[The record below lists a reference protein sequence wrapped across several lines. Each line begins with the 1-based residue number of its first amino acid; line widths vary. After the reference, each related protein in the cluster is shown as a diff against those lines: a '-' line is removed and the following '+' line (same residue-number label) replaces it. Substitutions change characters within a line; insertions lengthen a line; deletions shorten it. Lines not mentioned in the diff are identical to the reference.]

1 MNKIDN
7 FAYLFAVMMESDGK
21 VNIKE
26 LDSWY
31 KIVEKRWTDVPKEE
45 AGNALKNALYIIKSQ
60 DQSERLHN
68 LEKVLKDL
76 KSSLQS
82 ADLDNLAKVAADAI
96 ENAVPDPEERSWSWS
111 NLFYSEPPSKY
122 TVSQQ
127 SWQEVELTT
136 VGLIRRALGSV
147 FSRALS
153 LQEVNI
159 LVQNFDL
166 S

>member
-31 KIVEKRWTDVPKEE
+31 KIVEKRWTEVPKKE
-45 AGNALKNALYIIKSQ
+45 AGNAIKNALYIIKSR

-76 KSSLQS
+76 KSSLQN
-82 ADLDNLAKVAADAI
+82 ADLDNLAK
-96 ENAVPDPEERSWSWS
+96 
-111 NLFYSEPPSKY
+111 
-122 TVSQQ
+122 
-127 SWQEVELTT
+127 
-136 VGLIRRALGSV
+136 
-147 FSRALS
+147 
-153 LQEVNI
+153 
-159 LVQNFDL
+159 DL
-166 S
+166 SAVMQSDGRISMGEINLAGLLKWKLGIDIDFN

>member
-1 MNKIDN
+1 MNKIDS

-31 KIVEKRWTDVPKEE
+31 KIVEKRWTDVHKEE

-82 ADLDNLAKVAADAI
+82 ADLDNLAK
-96 ENAVPDPEERSWSWS
+96 
-111 NLFYSEPPSKY
+111 
-122 TVSQQ
+122 
-127 SWQEVELTT
+127 
-136 VGLIRRALGSV
+136 
-147 FSRALS
+147 
-153 LQEVNI
+153 
-159 LVQNFDL
+159 DL
-166 S
+166 SAVMQSDGIISIGEINLAGLLKWKLGIDINFN